1 MNNGKGFGSV
11 SLQRF
16 VSWVVLKKAMVLAAL
31 LLGAALTISQANAQ
45 DYGFVKANLDWSAGD
60 HGFNEGGL
68 CGVNALQGIS
78 GISLPNVPFEYQVLG
93 NVWDRTNMMN
103 AAQAAFRMGFVNAAV
118 NTALCSQIHNGPV
131 QQALAQRPDLIV
143 AWFKSR

>member
-16 VSWVVLKKAMVLAAL
+16 VSGVVLKKAMVLAAL
-31 LLGAALTISQANAQ
+31 LVGAALTISQANAQ
-45 DYGFVKANLDWSAGD
+45 DYSFVRANLDWSAGD

-93 NVWDRTNMMN
+93 NVWDRTSMMN
-103 AAQAAFRMGFVNAAV
+103 AAQAAFRMGFVSASV

-143 AWFKSR
+143 AWFKSQ